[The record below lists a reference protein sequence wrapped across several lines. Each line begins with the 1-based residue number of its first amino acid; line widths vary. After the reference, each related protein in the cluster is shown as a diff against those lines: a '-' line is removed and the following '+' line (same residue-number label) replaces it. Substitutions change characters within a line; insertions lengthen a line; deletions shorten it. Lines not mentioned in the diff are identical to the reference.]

1 LVRSRLVSLH
11 VTLEIEAS
19 LTLGFFAKMARS
31 DLLVSLVRASAA
43 GDRPSIAST
52 VEAIVAEERA
62 RSHHILADR
71 LQRALQSVP
80 VATSTQMPR
89 PQSSGRD
96 FIIETEARLS
106 LSNLILSLPAERLT
120 HQLIEEQTRA
130 DLLRAQ
136 GFQPRHRVLLS
147 GPPGNGKSSLAEA
160 IAEAVAVP
168 LLTVRY
174 DALVGAYL
182 GETNARLAR
191 LFDYVRTMPCV
202 LLFDEF
208 DAIGKE
214 RGDVHETGEIKRVVS
229 FLLMQ
234 IDQLPSYVIA
244 VAATNHAELLDRAV
258 WRRFQLR
265 IDMPAPDIARATLLL
280 KRCFEGVASDPGLS
294 AESIVRRMGPVN
306 YAEILDFYQNVRR
319 RHILAQGG
327 EELKQV
333 VARELDLW
341 DSRVKPNVH
350 GRNPRISS
358 SKTRRT
364 RA

>member
-1 LVRSRLVSLH
+1 
-11 VTLEIEAS
+11 
-19 LTLGFFAKMARS
+19 MARS

-43 GDRPSIAST
+43 GDRSSVAST
-52 VEAIVAEERA
+52 VEAMVAEERA

-71 LQRALQSVP
+71 LQKALQSVP
-80 VATSTQMPR
+80 VATSNQMSR
-89 PQSSGRD
+89 LQSSGRD
-96 FIIETEARLS
+96 FIIETEARLN

-120 HQLIEEQTRA
+120 RQLIEEQTRA

-136 GFQPRHRVLLS
+136 GLQPRHRVLLS

-160 IAEAVAVP
+160 IADAVAVP

-174 DALVGAYL
+174 DALVGSYL
-182 GETNARLAR
+182 GETNARLSR
-191 LFDYVRTMPCV
+191 LFEYVRTMPCV

-234 IDQLPSYVIA
+234 IDQLPSYVIT

-265 IDMPAPDIARATLLL
+265 IDMPAPDIARSALLL
-280 KRCFEGVASDPGLS
+280 QRCFATVQDDAGLT
-294 AESIVRRMGPVN
+294 AEAIAKRMGPAN

-327 EELKQV
+327 ESFKEV
-333 VARELDLW
+333 VVRELELW
-341 DSRVKPNVH
+341 DSRVTPEIHGTNSRKPA
-350 GRNPRISS
+350 
-358 SKTRRT
+358 SKAK
-364 RA
+364 RARS

>member
-1 LVRSRLVSLH
+1 MGRHIGEPRSEKFVSIKSIRPLVHNSSARVLDLNAGWLSPLGLLIWH
-11 VTLEIEAS
+11 VATFS
-19 LTLGFFAKMARS
+19 FPF
-31 DLLVSLVRASAA
+31 VRAGAA
-43 GDRPSIAST
+43 GDRSSVALT

-62 RSHHILADR
+62 RSHHTLADR

-80 VATSTQMPR
+80 VATSSQMPR
-89 PQSSGRD
+89 AQASGRD
-96 FIIETEARLS
+96 FIIETEPRLS
-106 LSNLILSLPAERLT
+106 LSDLILSLPAERLT
-120 HQLIEEQTRA
+120 RQLVEEQTRA

-136 GFQPRHRVLLS
+136 GLQPRHRVLLS
-147 GPPGNGKSSLAEA
+147 GPPGNGESFLAEA

-191 LFDYVRTMPCV
+191 LFEYVRNMPCV

-265 IDMPAPDIARATLLL
+265 IDMPAPDLSRAALLL
-280 KRCFEGVASDPGLS
+280 SRCFQAVDEEPWPNRASD
-294 AESIVRRMGPVN
+294 RR
-306 YAEILDFYQNVRR
+306 A
-319 RHILAQGG
+319 
-327 EELKQV
+327 
-333 VARELDLW
+333 
-341 DSRVKPNVH
+341 H
-350 GRNPRISS
+350 GT
-358 SKTRRT
+358 SKLR
-364 RA
+364 

>member
-1 LVRSRLVSLH
+1 
-11 VTLEIEAS
+11 
-19 LTLGFFAKMARS
+19 MARS
-31 DLLVSLVRASAA
+31 DLLVSLVRAGVA
-43 GDRPSIAST
+43 GDRSSLAST

-62 RSHHILADR
+62 RSHNTLADR

-80 VATSTQMPR
+80 VATSSQMSR

-96 FIIETEARLS
+96 FIIETQPRLRLS
-106 LSNLILSLPAERLT
+106 DLILSLPAERLT
-120 HQLIEEQTRA
+120 QQLVEEQNRA

-182 GETNARLAR
+182 GETNARLSR
-191 LFDYVRTMPCV
+191 LFEYVRTTPCV

-234 IDQLPSYVIA
+234 IDQLPSYSIV

-265 IDMPAPDIARATLLL
+265 IDMPAPDTARAALLID
-280 KRCFEGVASDPGLS
+280 RCFGSTREDTGFAPRAL
-294 AESIVRRMGPVN
+294 AERMRPSN

-319 RHILAQGG
+319 RHILAQGA
-327 EELKQV
+327 ESLKQV
-333 VARELDLW
+333 VIRELDLW
-341 DSRVKPNVH
+341 NSRVTPNFD
-350 GRNPRISS
+350 GTNSRSTSS
-358 SKTRRT
+358 
-364 RA
+364 

>member
-1 LVRSRLVSLH
+1 
-11 VTLEIEAS
+11 
-19 LTLGFFAKMARS
+19 MARS

-43 GDRPSIAST
+43 GDKSSVTST

-80 VATSTQMPR
+80 VTTSSQLPR
-89 PQSSGRD
+89 SQASGRD
-96 FIIETEARLS
+96 FIIETEPRLS
-106 LSNLILSLPAERLT
+106 LSSLILTLPAERLT
-120 HQLIEEQTRA
+120 LQLIEEQNRA

-136 GFQPRHRVLLS
+136 GMQPRHRVLLS

-160 IAEAVAVP
+160 IAEAVVLP

-191 LFDYVRTMPCV
+191 LFEYVRTVPCV

-234 IDQLPSYVIA
+234 IDQLPSYVIV

-258 WRRFQLR
+258 WRRFQMR
-265 IDMPAPDIARATLLL
+265 IDMPAPDLSRAALLL
-280 KRCFEGVASDPGLS
+280 RQCFRAVDEDPGLS
-294 AESIVRRMGPVN
+294 PEAIAQRMGPLN
-306 YAEILDFYQNVRR
+306 FAEILDFYQNVRR
-319 RHILAQGG
+319 RHILSQGG
-327 EELKQV
+327 ESFKQV
-333 VARELDLW
+333 VVSELELW
-341 DSRVKPNVH
+341 KSRVAPNTH
-350 GRNPRISS
+350 GSNSRKSS
-358 SKTRRT
+358 VKARRSHS
-364 RA
+364 